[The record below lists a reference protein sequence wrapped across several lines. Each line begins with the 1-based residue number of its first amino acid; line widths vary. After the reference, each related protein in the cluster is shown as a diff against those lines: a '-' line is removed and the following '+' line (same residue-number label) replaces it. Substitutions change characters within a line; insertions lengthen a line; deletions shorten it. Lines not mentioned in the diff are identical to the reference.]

1 MKSASLMLLL
11 IAVSIMLGACESPAD
26 RVPRSEAM
34 RKALDPKVRAMLLE
48 GDAAFQRG
56 HFQQALAL
64 ADSAAS
70 YEPALPDLYFFKGN
84 VYAAMKQFDLAS
96 TAFEKTVELD
106 PVFEGAWMR
115 MGDLALERGK
125 PGDAIRFYHRE
136 LNVKPAS
143 GIYEKLGTVYAESGM
158 ADSAGQAF
166 ARATELDS
174 TNTSAYMLYGQL
186 LEKLGDYDTALV
198 HSRKALSLQPG
209 TANYQFAVGAQLFR
223 SGQIEEAR
231 PFLKQAA
238 DALPLH
244 YPAQY
249 NLGQVLL
256 RLGAEAEARHYL
268 ARADSARI
276 LLKEITVLESAVARN
291 PNHVDP
297 WIRLGQLFHRAEMY
311 ERSSEMFNTALVVA
325 PGNPDAQIWLAKL
338 AIAAGNPADAIQR
351 LKLVLFE
358 DPGRIEAH
366 LNIGLA
372 YAITGQCSE
381 ARAAWEKVVEAPHQ
395 EANKIH
401 QAAAGGYLSGLCSYS
416 AN

>member
-1 MKSASLMLLL
+1 MAS
-11 IAVSIMLGACESPAD
+11 ACEAPAD
-26 RVPRSEAM
+26 TVSRSEAT
-34 RKALDPKVRAMLLE
+34 RKALDPRVKAMLLE
-48 GDAAFQRG
+48 GEAAFQRG
-56 HFQQALAL
+56 HYQQALTL

-84 VYAAMKQFDLAS
+84 VYSALRQFDLANI
-96 TAFEKTVELD
+96 AFQKTVELD
-106 PVFEGAWMR
+106 PEFEGAWMR
-115 MGDLALERGK
+115 MGDLSLERGMS
-125 PGDAIRFYHRE
+125 GDAIRFYHRE

-143 GIYEKLGTVYAESGM
+143 GIYEKLGTVYAASGM
-158 ADSAGQAF
+158 ADSAGHAF
-166 ARATELDS
+166 ARAIELDS
-174 TNTSAYMLYGQL
+174 TNTSAHMLYGQL
-186 LEKLGDYDTALV
+186 LEKMGDYPRALV

-223 SGQIEEAR
+223 SGQIAEAR
-231 PFLKQAA
+231 PYLKQAA

-256 RLGAEAEARHYL
+256 RLGVEEEARHYL
-268 ARADSARI
+268 ARADSARL

-311 ERSSEMFNTALVVA
+311 ERSSDMFNTALVVA
-325 PGNPDAQIWLAKL
+325 PGNLDAQIWLAKL

-358 DPGRIEAH
+358 DPGRIEAQ

-372 YAITGQCSE
+372 YAIMGQCSE
-381 ARAAWEKVVEAPHQ
+381 ARVALERVVNAPLQ
-395 EANKIH
+395 EASKIH
-401 QAAAGGYLSGLCSYS
+401 QATASGYLSGLCSYS